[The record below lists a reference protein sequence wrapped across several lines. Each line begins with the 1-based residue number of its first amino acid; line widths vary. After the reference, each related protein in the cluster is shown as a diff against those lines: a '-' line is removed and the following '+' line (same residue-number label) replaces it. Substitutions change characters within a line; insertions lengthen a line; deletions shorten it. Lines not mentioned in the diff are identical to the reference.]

1 MNMELYS
8 DQGLYLGSRLTTNL
22 IYPRANTSSIGLHT
36 DLGLTISKMFFT
48 FMLTILPELLG
59 IAPSIMCYHI
69 PAIDSGYLVY
79 TSS

>member
-36 DLGLTISKMFFT
+36 DLGLTIPFKNLLF
-48 FMLTILPELLG
+48 ILNTWSNKK
-59 IAPSIMCYHI
+59 INKNFII
-69 PAIDSGYLVY
+69 K
-79 TSS
+79 